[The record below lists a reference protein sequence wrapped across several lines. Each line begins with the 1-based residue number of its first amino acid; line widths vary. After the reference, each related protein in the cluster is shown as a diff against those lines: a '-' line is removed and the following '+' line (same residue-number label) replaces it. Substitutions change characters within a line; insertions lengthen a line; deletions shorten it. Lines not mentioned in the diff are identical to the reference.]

1 MNYRYARHTG
11 YATFLSLKITCY
23 TISKIVLLAVVFF
36 AMTGCADLN
45 CTRLESLLG
54 GKTNLVTFSYKIADD
69 LVEFA
74 LPPLIPMH
82 PDMPVMVTT
91 FVSNSNLEKTSP
103 FGRLLQENIGSRLVQ
118 LGYTVR
124 EIKVADHLF
133 IEQQSGETILTRDL
147 SQLHP
152 NLDAQA
158 IVVGTFTRS
167 NRTLY
172 ISTRLINPNNNNI
185 IASNDYKLCMDDDI
199 LAMFGLQR
207 SPDESNSISEPSQPL
222 LNKIL

>member
-1 MNYRYARHTG
+1 M
-11 YATFLSLKITCY
+11 
-23 TISKIVLLAVVFF
+23 FF
-36 AMTGCADLN
+36 ALTGCANLN
-45 CTRLESLLG
+45 CSRLENLLG

-69 LVEFA
+69 LVELA

-82 PDMPVMVTT
+82 PDMPVLVTT
-91 FVSNSNLEKTSP
+91 FVSNSNLERTSP

-133 IEQQSGETILTRDL
+133 IEQRSGETILSRDL

-152 NLDAQA
+152 NLETQA

-172 ISTRLINPNNNNI
+172 LSTRLINPSNNNI

-207 SPDESNSISEPSQPL
+207 SPDDSNSISEPSQPL